1 MFPLLFSYIFEK
13 GGMRMNPNERIVSIT
28 ALAAL
33 IASRLDDGE
42 LGLAAAI
49 FTQLGDTLA
58 TIAVQRGLNEEAKN
72 ACAPPASSR

>member
-1 MFPLLFSYIFEK
+1 MD
-13 GGMRMNPNERIVSIT
+13 PNERIVSVT

-33 IASRLDDGE
+33 IASNLDDNE

-58 TIAVQRGLNEEAKN
+58 TIAIQRSLNKEAITEK
-72 ACAPPASSR
+72 